1 MADKKPDRIKN
12 AAVAETIK
20 IKGHKKRWI
29 EKRTIDIYMYRY
41 IFELFSYNLKNFC
54 LAVPPF
60 IMIN

>member
-29 EKRTIDIYMYRY
+29 EKRTIDIEEYGEPMSIISRISVW
-41 IFELFSYNLKNFC
+41 IFQETSWWF
-54 LAVPPF
+54 
-60 IMIN
+60 